1 VISTEKS
8 NPQLQKDMRKMRIV
22 FALLSV
28 ILPLRFG
35 LAQDGASSKKYLL
48 GWVTP
53 DSLCRARPEFQ
64 PLPGAYQP
72 AERTLQLLRCYDEP
86 ATVLIFFGS
95 WCSDSKRE
103 MPKFFAALDLAAN
116 KNFSTRLFGLDRSKK
131 DAAGFAEA
139 FGITHVPTFI
149 FLRGERA
156 FSGNGH
162 SFSEQTKG
170 ELGRITETPAISIEQ
185 DWADILK
192 HNEAWV
198 PKMEFERR
206 LYLWL
211 ISITFSAIR

>member
-1 VISTEKS
+1 
-8 NPQLQKDMRKMRIV
+8 MRKMRNV
-22 FALLSV
+22 FILLLV

-35 LAQDGASSKKYLL
+35 LAQEHAAHSPAQEYLL

-53 DSLCRARPEFQ
+53 DSLCRACPEFQ
-64 PLPGAYQP
+64 PIPGAYQP
-72 AERTLQLLRCYDEP
+72 AERALQLLRCYGEP

-103 MPKFFAALDLAAN
+103 VPKFYATFARTAN

-149 FLRGERA
+149 FLANNRD
-156 FSGNGH
+156 FFGNRD
-162 SFSEQTKG
+162 SWREQTKG

-185 DWADILK
+185 DWANILM
-192 HNEAWV
+192 HNEAWAR
-198 PKMEFERR
+198 KLEWERR
-206 LYLWL
+206 LSLWL
-211 ISITFSAIR
+211 ISVAFFAIQ